1 MRSSLLLLTLVT
13 FPVLA
18 CPNLAG
24 VYKSC
29 RSSTDPS
36 ALTQVVIEQ
45 KIINQYFQYTFT
57 TQEVELDRNAR
68 VEKYIAD
75 GRMKIVSD
83 TDSDTG
89 IIMKTETVTSC
100 QDNGLNIRMNATVD
114 SESFANITIKTFKEG
129 NRLTQIFSGVSMGN
143 PVSDTIVCE

>member
-1 MRSSLLLLTLVT
+1 MRSSLLLLALVS

-24 VYKSC
+24 VYTSC

-45 KIINQYFQYTFT
+45 KIINKYFQYTFT
-57 TQEVELDRNAR
+57 TQEVELDSSSR

-75 GRMKIVSD
+75 GRMKIVAD
-83 TDSDTG
+83 TDPDTG
-89 IIMKTETVTSC
+89 IMIKTETVTTC
-100 QDNGLNIRMNATVD
+100 QNNILNIKMNATVD
-114 SESFANITIKTFKEG
+114 AESLANITIKTFKEG